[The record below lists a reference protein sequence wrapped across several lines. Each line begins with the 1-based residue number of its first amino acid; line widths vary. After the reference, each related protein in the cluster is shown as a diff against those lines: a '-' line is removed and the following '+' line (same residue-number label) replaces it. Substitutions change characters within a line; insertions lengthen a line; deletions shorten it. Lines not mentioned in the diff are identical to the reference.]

1 MASGTLEHFGLA
13 LFHLEYFD
21 MAVSAFK
28 VMLVD
33 VGLMA
38 KNYRPRASEGWILDV
53 APAYLLLLS
62 TGYANGKKV

>member
-1 MASGTLEHFGLA
+1 MASGTLHHFSFA

-33 VGLMA
+33 VGVMT
-38 KNYRPRASEGWILDV
+38 KNYRPRAPEGWKLDI
-53 APAYLLLLS
+53 APTDLLLLS
-62 TGYANGKKV
+62 TGYAYGKKE